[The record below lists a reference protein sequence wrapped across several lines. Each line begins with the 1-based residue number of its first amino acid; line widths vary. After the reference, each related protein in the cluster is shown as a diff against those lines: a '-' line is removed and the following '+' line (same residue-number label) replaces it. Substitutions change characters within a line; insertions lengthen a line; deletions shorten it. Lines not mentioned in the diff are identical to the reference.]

1 MTNASAHDIAIRLL
15 TPADTT
21 AFCALRLRAIQE
33 APSAFSSS
41 REDELARTPDEHVQ
55 RIAGGAMQRA
65 FGAFDGERL
74 VGFAGLRR
82 EPMRQLS
89 HKALLWGVFVD
100 VAYRG
105 QGVAR
110 RLVNACIALAEHDPA
125 ILQVHLSVNAENN
138 AALRLY
144 ESLGF
149 IGYGTEPRSMRVGEL
164 FYDEHHL
171 ALLLR

>member
-1 MTNASAHDIAIRLL
+1 MPATDIAIRLL
-15 TPADTT
+15 TPADAA
-21 AFCALRLRAIQE
+21 AFCALRLRAILDS
-33 APSAFSSS
+33 PSSFSSS
-41 REDELARTPDEHVQ
+41 REDELARTPEEHAR
-55 RIAGGAMQRA
+55 RIAGGPQQRA

-82 EPMRQLS
+82 EALRQLS
-89 HKALLWGVFVD
+89 HKAVLWGVFVD
-100 VAYRG
+100 EPQRG
-105 QGVAR
+105 RGVAR
-110 RLVNACIALAEHDPA
+110 RLVNACIDQAERDPA

-149 IGYGTEPRSMRVGEL
+149 IAYGTEPRSLRVGEL
-164 FYDEHHL
+164 FYDEYHL

>member
-1 MTNASAHDIAIRLL
+1 MPAPDIVIRLL
-15 TPADTT
+15 TPADTA
-21 AFCALRLRAIQE
+21 AFCALRLRAILDS
-33 APSAFSSS
+33 PSSFSSS
-41 REDELARTPDEHVQ
+41 RDDELARTPQEHAR
-55 RIAGGAMQRA
+55 RIADGPMQRA

-82 EPMRQLS
+82 EPLRQLS
-89 HKALLWGVFVD
+89 HKAMLWGVFVD
-100 VAYRG
+100 VGQRG
-105 QGVAR
+105 KGVAR
-110 RLVNACIALAEHDPA
+110 RLVHACIDQAERDPA

-149 IGYGTEPRSMRVGEL
+149 IAYGTEPRSLRVGEL
-164 FYDEHHL
+164 FYDEYHL

>member
-1 MTNASAHDIAIRLL
+1 MSATNIAIRLL
-15 TPADTT
+15 TPDDTA
-21 AFCALRLRAIQE
+21 AFCALRLRAILDS
-33 APSAFSSS
+33 PSSFSSS
-41 REDELARTPDEHVQ
+41 REDELARAPEEHAR
-55 RIAGGAMQRA
+55 RIAGGPMQRA

-82 EPMRQLS
+82 EPLRQLS
-89 HKALLWGVFVD
+89 HKAMLWGVFVD
-100 VAYRG
+100 TPQRG
-105 QGVAR
+105 HGVAR
-110 RLVNACIALAEHDPA
+110 RLVHACIEQAERDPA

-149 IGYGTEPRSMRVGEL
+149 IAYGTEPRSLRVGEL
-164 FYDEHHL
+164 FHDEYHL

>member
-1 MTNASAHDIAIRLL
+1 MPAPEIVIRLL
-15 TPADTT
+15 TPADTA
-21 AFCALRLRAIQE
+21 AFCALRLRAILDS
-33 APSAFSSS
+33 PSSFSSS
-41 REDELARTPDEHVQ
+41 REDELARTPEEHVQ
-55 RIAGGAMQRA
+55 RITGGPLHRA

-82 EPMRQLS
+82 ESMRQLS

-100 VAYRG
+100 VAQRG
-105 QGVAR
+105 KGVAR
-110 RLVNACIALAEHDPA
+110 RLVNACIEQAETDPA
-125 ILQVHLSVNAENN
+125 VMQVHLSVNAENN

-149 IGYGTEPRSMRVGEL
+149 IAYGTEPRSMRVGDL

-171 ALLLR
+171 ALLIR

>member
-1 MTNASAHDIAIRLL
+1 MPAPDIVIRLL
-15 TPADTT
+15 TPADTA
-21 AFCALRLRAIQE
+21 AFCALRLRAILDS
-33 APSAFSSS
+33 PSSFSSS
-41 REDELARTPDEHVQ
+41 REDELARTPEEHAQ
-55 RIAGGAMQRA
+55 RIAGGVLQRG

-82 EPMRQLS
+82 DPLRQLW

-100 VAYRG
+100 VQQRG
-105 QGVAR
+105 KGVAR
-110 RLVNACIALAEHDPA
+110 RLVNACIEQAEADPA
-125 ILQVHLSVNAENN
+125 VMQVHLSVNAENN

-149 IGYGTEPRSMRVGEL
+149 IAYGTEPRSMRVGEL

-171 ALLLR
+171 ALLIR

>member
-1 MTNASAHDIAIRLL
+1 MSATAITIRLL
-15 TPADTT
+15 TPADTA
-21 AFCALRLRAIQE
+21 AFCALRLRAILDS
-33 APSAFSSS
+33 PSSFSAS
-41 REDELARTPDEHVQ
+41 REDELARTPEEHVQ
-55 RIAGGAMQRA
+55 RIAGGPQQRA
-65 FGAFDGERL
+65 FGAFDGARL

-82 EPMRQLS
+82 EPLRQLA
-89 HKALLWGVFVD
+89 HKAVLWGVFVD
-100 VAYRG
+100 VRQRG

-110 RLVNACIALAEHDPA
+110 RLVNACIEQAEQDPA

-149 IGYGTEPRSMRVGEL
+149 IAYGTEPRSMRVGEL

>member
-1 MTNASAHDIAIRLL
+1 MSANAITIRLL
-15 TPADTT
+15 TPADTS
-21 AFCALRLRAIQE
+21 AFCALRLRAILDS
-33 APSAFSSS
+33 PSSFSSS
-41 REDELARTPDEHVQ
+41 REDELARTPEEHVQ
-55 RIAGGAMQRA
+55 RIAAGPQHRA

-82 EPMRQLS
+82 EPLRQLS

-100 VAYRG
+100 LQQRG
-105 QGVAR
+105 KGVAR
-110 RLVNACIALAEHDPA
+110 RLVHACIEQAEQDPA
-125 ILQVHLSVNAENN
+125 IRQVHLSVNAENN

-149 IGYGTEPRSMRVGEL
+149 IAYGTEPRSMRVGEL

-171 ALLLR
+171 ALLLK